1 MKKITALI
9 LSAIL
14 IFAMAMPAFAAGNE
28 IVKAE
33 AFFYYPKAGDKVEYK
48 DVQVGNDDEYSARI
62 DSIYYMDK
70 DYNVVHVKNGDEYTE
85 GIMYRMRIL
94 FTANSGYHISGGC
107 EFWVNEEKQIG
118 SVGTNLAEIS
128 FRVAKDG
135 SIDPSTGQLFEK
147 YNSGSESGGEDEP
160 EPELNFFQRIA
171 AFFSGLVER
180 IRVFFASLFPKV

>member
-33 AFFYYPKAGDKVEYK
+33 AFFY
-48 DVQVGNDDEYSARI
+48 NDDEYSARI

-171 AFFSGLVER
+171 AFFSNLVER